1 MIVVSDTTALSALMR
16 CGRLPLL
23 HLVFGEIVIP
33 PPVLRELEGLAR
45 WGVDLDVLKAADWV
59 KIITAQPSPLLLQ
72 LLSQLDEGEA
82 HAIALS
88 IELEAD
94 LLIIDELEGR
104 KAASA
109 LDIPHTGFGGVLI
122 RAKSKGIIQEVRP
135 LLDEAQNQAGFYLN
149 PAVRDLILKSAGE
162 L

>member
-1 MIVVSDTTALSALMR
+1 MIVVSDTTALSALLR

-23 HLVFGEIVIP
+23 QLIFGEMVIP

-45 WGVDLDVLKAADWV
+45 WGVDLDVLRSAWV
-59 KIITAQPSPLLLQ
+59 RIIAAQPSPLLLQ

-104 KAASA
+104 KAASV
-109 LDIPHTGFGGVLI
+109 LGIPHTGFGGVLV
-122 RAKSKGIIQEVRP
+122 RAKSQGIIPEVRP
-135 LLDEAQNQAGFYLN
+135 LLDEAQAQAGFYLN
-149 PAVRDLILKSAGE
+149 PAVRDLILKNAGE